1 MSSASVQKVPN
12 KVVIVVCPVS
22 KGEVRHVVG
31 VGVLMAIRFVEKSE
45 QFDTGDHS
53 ALQFLLD
60 PDQALAIAEALK
72 RSVQTLE
79 FGKTLRK
86 TLRKSRSKAAKEPPM
101 LLQAPQSNQPAGPNE
116 PTASNESADF
126 LGSTASLGSASS
138 AVWEEPALALAVNA

>member
-12 KVVIVVCPVS
+12 KVVIVACPVS

-60 PDQALAIAEALK
+60 PDQALAEKVSTNPRIRKNAEKDSEKIA
-72 RSVQTLE
+72 Q
-79 FGKTLRK
+79 
-86 TLRKSRSKAAKEPPM
+86 
-101 LLQAPQSNQPAGPNE
+101 
-116 PTASNESADF
+116 
-126 LGSTASLGSASS
+126 
-138 AVWEEPALALAVNA
+138 